1 MHLIKKYDL
10 IETINLNHT
19 FFCMKK
25 SFTQIYYDFFDK
37 EIEDSTIVV
46 WLIGTMIFLT
56 WFLSN
61 TQANYKSNIMEYRNN
76 YQNVVLID
84 WKKYKM
90 VFEEIR

>member
-1 MHLIKKYDL
+1 MR
-10 IETINLNHT
+10 
-19 FFCMKK
+19 K

-46 WLIGTMIFLT
+46 WLIGTMIFLV

-84 WKKYKM
+84 WKKYKL